1 MAIYRGETN
10 QWLYTEV
17 RRSSG
22 YLQNETIHRKDSTA
36 VSTGKTNHRR
46 LFGVID
52 NQLDRLQLVGSG
64 FTDDEGVVIDQQL
77 FIDLRNPP
85 EVVDDITGKRLKII
99 GLLTELQLGIL
110 HLQLFQLH
118 TPADHVDI
126 L

>member
-1 MAIYRGETN
+1 MTNHRGETN

-22 YLQNETIHRKDSTA
+22 YLQNETIHRKESTA
-36 VSTGKTNHRR
+36 VSTGKSNHPG

-52 NQLDRLQLVGSG
+52 TQLDRLQLVGSC
-64 FTDDEGVVIDQQL
+64 FTDDEGVVINQQPL
-77 FIDLRNPP
+77 IDLLNPP

-99 GLLTELQLGIL
+99 GLLTKLQLGIL

-118 TPADHVDI
+118 TSADHVNI

>member
-1 MAIYRGETN
+1 MTNHRGETN

-22 YLQNETIHRKDSTA
+22 FLQNETIHRKESTA
-36 VSTGKTNHRR
+36 VSTGKSNHPG

-64 FTDDEGVVIDQQL
+64 FTDDEGVVINQQL
-77 FIDLRNPP
+77 LIDLRNPP
-85 EVVDDITGKRLKII
+85 EVVDDITGKRLQII
-99 GLLTELQLGIL
+99 VLLTNLPLGIL

-118 TPADHVDI
+118 SSTVPVTI